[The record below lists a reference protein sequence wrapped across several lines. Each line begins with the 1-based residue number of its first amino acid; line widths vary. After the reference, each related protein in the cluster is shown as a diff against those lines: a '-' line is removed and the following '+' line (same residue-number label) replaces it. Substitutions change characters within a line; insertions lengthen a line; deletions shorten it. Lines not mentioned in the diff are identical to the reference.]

1 MHGVLRPRRRH
12 LTFAD
17 CELAGRGGFELWT
30 DVVEYASVW
39 GERDRDVI
47 LLDSEALR
55 TVCVEER
62 TRVGMGL
69 GGVFAVILDYVIP
82 QQVCLIREAAS
93 GSRLT
98 PRVSVV
104 KGVFRLQTCSITSY
118 EKS

>member
-1 MHGVLRPRRRH
+1 MFLRWICDGITVVDVRIWLHRHPRMHGVLRPSRRH

-17 CELAGRGGFELWT
+17 CELAGRGGFELRT
-30 DVVEYASVW
+30 DVVGYASVW

-82 QQVCLIREAAS
+82 Q
-93 GSRLT
+93 
-98 PRVSVV
+98 
-104 KGVFRLQTCSITSY
+104 
-118 EKS
+118 

>member
-1 MHGVLRPRRRH
+1 MHGVLRPSRRH

-17 CELAGRGGFELWT
+17 CELAGRGGFELRT
-30 DVVEYASVW
+30 DVVGYASVW

-82 QQVCLIREAAS
+82 Q
-93 GSRLT
+93 
-98 PRVSVV
+98 
-104 KGVFRLQTCSITSY
+104 
-118 EKS
+118 